1 MGSFACNLKLRGG
14 DMLVLSRKPGQ
25 SILIGDNIEVKI
37 IEVQGDQ
44 VRIGIN
50 APRDVYI
57 LRKELMDEV
66 RQVNRQ
72 AVVDGA
78 GFSLEELGKV
88 LKE

>member
-1 MGSFACNLKLRGG
+1 
-14 DMLVLSRKPGQ
+14 MLVLSRKPGQ

-50 APRDVYI
+50 APKDISI

-66 RQVNRQ
+66 SQANRE
-72 AVVDGA
+72 AVVDSA
-78 GFSLEELGKV
+78 AISLEELGRV
-88 LKE
+88 LRE

>member
-1 MGSFACNLKLRGG
+1 
-14 DMLVLSRKPGQ
+14 MLVLSRKPGQ

>member
-1 MGSFACNLKLRGG
+1 
-14 DMLVLSRKPGQ
+14 MLVLTRKPGQ
-25 SILIGDNIEVKI
+25 SLLIGDGIEVKI

-50 APRDVYI
+50 APKDISI
-57 LRKELMDEV
+57 LRRELMDEV

-72 AVVDGA
+72 AVVDSA
-78 GFSLEELGKV
+78 GFSLEELSRV

>member
-1 MGSFACNLKLRGG
+1 
-14 DMLVLSRKPGQ
+14 MLVLTRKPGQ

-37 IEVQGDQ
+37 IDVQGDQ

-50 APRDVYI
+50 APKDTSI

-66 RQVNRQ
+66 RQANRE
-72 AVVDGA
+72 AVVDSFGI
-78 GFSLEELGKV
+78 SLEELNRV

>member
-1 MGSFACNLKLRGG
+1 
-14 DMLVLSRKPGQ
+14 MLVLTRKPGQ
-25 SILIGDNIEVKI
+25 SLLIGDGIEVKI

-50 APRDVYI
+50 APKDISI
-57 LRKELMDEV
+57 LRRELMDEV

-72 AVVDGA
+72 AVVDSAG
-78 GFSLEELGKV
+78 GFSLEELSRV